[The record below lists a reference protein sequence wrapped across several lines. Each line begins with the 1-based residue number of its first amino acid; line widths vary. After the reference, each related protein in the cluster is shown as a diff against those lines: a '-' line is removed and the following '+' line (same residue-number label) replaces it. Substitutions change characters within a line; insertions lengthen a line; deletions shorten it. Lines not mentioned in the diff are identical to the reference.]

1 MAWEFGVTLSVRR
14 LAALLCW
21 TALLAVPSLAQ
32 DRAAPP
38 NAAPT
43 CPFLECSPEDSKPPL
58 PAVELAPSQQ
68 SPKSAPSRP
77 SAPGTPKTPVAPIVA
92 EMPSLPAKNC
102 ARLDFGI
109 VCTSS
114 ILPKW
119 RTVTYGPANMFDGQ
133 LDTAWVEG
141 VEGVGVGEQLTI
153 AFDEERLV
161 SGISLLNGYH
171 KSNDLFAKN
180 GRITEIYLDTSDGQ
194 KLDARIADDAG
205 EQVLSF
211 DRPVRL
217 KWLSIQIAD
226 AVAGTK
232 YTDTAISELRVLF
245 E

>member
-1 MAWEFGVTLSVRR
+1 MAWEFGVTLSIRG
-14 LAALLCW
+14 LAALLCC
-21 TALLAVPSLAQ
+21 TALLALPSLAQ
-32 DRAAPP
+32 ERGEPQ
-38 NAAPT
+38 NAEPI

-58 PAVELAPSQQ
+58 PAVELSPSQQ

-77 SAPGTPKTPVAPIVA
+77 SAPKTSVAPVVA
-92 EMPSLPAKNC
+92 NMPSLSAENC
-102 ARLDFGI
+102 ARLDFGS

-114 ILPKW
+114 ILPQW
-119 RTVTYGPANMFDGQ
+119 RNVTYGPANMFDGR

-141 VEGVGVGEQLTI
+141 VDGVGLGEQLTI

-194 KLDARIADDAG
+194 QLDAQIADDAG

-217 KWLSIQIAD
+217 KWISIQIAN

-232 YTDTAISELRVLF
+232 YTDTAISEMRVLF

>member
-1 MAWEFGVTLSVRR
+1 MVWEFGVTLSVGR

-21 TALLAVPSLAQ
+21 TALLALPSLAQ
-32 DRAAPP
+32 DRAEPV
-38 NAAPT
+38 
-43 CPFLECSPEDSKPPL
+43 CPFLECGPGDNKPPL
-58 PAVELAPSQQ
+58 PADELSPSQQ
-68 SPKSAPSRP
+68 SPRSAPSRP
-77 SAPGTPKTPVAPIVA
+77 SAPGAPKTPVAPVEA
-92 EMPSLPAKNC
+92 MLTSLPAKNC
-102 ARLDFGI
+102 ASLDFGT

-114 ILPKW
+114 ILPNW
-119 RTVTYGPANMFDGQ
+119 RNVTYGPANMFDGQ

-141 VEGVGVGEQLTI
+141 VDGVGVGELLTI

-180 GRITEIYLDTSDGQ
+180 GRITEIDLDTSDGQ
-194 KLDARIADDAG
+194 QLDAQIADNAG
-205 EQVLSF
+205 EQVLLF

-217 KWLSIQIAD
+217 KWLSIRIAN

-232 YTDTAISELRVLF
+232 YTDTAISEMRVLF

>member
-1 MAWEFGVTLSVRR
+1 MAWEFGVTQFVGR

-32 DRAAPP
+32 QRAEPI
-38 NAAPT
+38 
-43 CPFLECSPEDSKPPL
+43 CPFLECGPGDSKIPL
-58 PAVELAPSQQ
+58 PAVELSPSQQ
-68 SPKSAPSRP
+68 SPKAAPSRP
-77 SAPGTPKTPVAPIVA
+77 SAPAAPKTQVAPVLA
-92 EMPSLPAKNC
+92 SMPSLPAENC
-102 ARLDFGI
+102 ARLDFGT

-114 ILPKW
+114 ILPQW
-119 RTVTYGPANMFDGQ
+119 RTVTYGPANMFDGR

-153 AFDEERLV
+153 AFDEDRLV

-194 KLDARIADDAG
+194 QLDAQIADDAG

-211 DRPVRL
+211 DRPVQL
-217 KWLSIQIAD
+217 KWLSIEIAS

>member
-14 LAALLCW
+14 LAALLCF
-21 TALLAVPSLAQ
+21 TALFASPALAQ
-32 DRAAPP
+32 ERAEPI
-38 NAAPT
+38 

-58 PAVELAPSQQ
+58 PAVELSPSQQ
-68 SPKSAPSRP
+68 SPKAAPSRP
-77 SAPGTPKTPVAPIVA
+77 GAPGAPKPPVAPVVA
-92 EMPSLPAKNC
+92 SMPSLPAQNC
-102 ARLDFGI
+102 TRLDFGT

-119 RTVTYGPANMFDGQ
+119 RNVTYGPANMFDGR

-194 KLDARIADDAG
+194 QLDAQIADDAG

-217 KWLSIQIAD
+217 KWISIQIAT

-232 YTDTAISELRVLF
+232 YTDTAISEMRVVF

>member
-1 MAWEFGVTLSVRR
+1 MTLSVRR
-14 LAALLCW
+14 LAALLFC
-21 TALLAVPSLAQ
+21 TALLGSPSLAQ
-32 DRAAPP
+32 ESAEPK
-38 NAAPT
+38 NAEPV
-43 CPFLECSPEDSKPPL
+43 CPFLECGPGDSKPPL
-58 PAVELAPSQQ
+58 PTVELSPSEQ

-77 SAPGTPKTPVAPIVA
+77 NAPAAPKTQVAPAVA
-92 EMPSLPAKNC
+92 DMPSLPADNC
-102 ARLDFGI
+102 ARLDFGT

-114 ILPKW
+114 ILPQW
-119 RTVTYGPANMFDGQ
+119 RKVTYGPANMFDDR

-141 VEGVGVGEQLTI
+141 VDGVGVGEQLTI

-194 KLDARIADDAG
+194 QLTTQIADDAG
-205 EQVLSF
+205 EQVRSF

-217 KWLSIQIAD
+217 KWISIQIAS

-232 YTDTAISELRVLF
+232 YTDTAISEMRVLF

>member
-14 LAALLCW
+14 LAALLCC
-21 TALLAVPSLAQ
+21 TALLGLPSFAQ
-32 DRAAPP
+32 ENEPV
-38 NAAPT
+38 
-43 CPFLECSPEDSKPPL
+43 CPFLECGPGDSKPPL
-58 PAVELAPSQQ
+58 PAVELSPSEQ

-77 SAPGTPKTPVAPIVA
+77 SAPGAPKTQVAPVVA
-92 EMPSLPAKNC
+92 NMPSLPAENC
-102 ARLDFGI
+102 ARLDFGT

-114 ILPKW
+114 ILPQW
-119 RTVTYGPANMFDGQ
+119 RKVTYGPANMFDDR

-141 VEGVGVGEQLTI
+141 VDGVGVGEQLTI

-194 KLDARIADDAG
+194 QLATQIADDAG
-205 EQVLSF
+205 EQVRSF

-217 KWLSIQIAD
+217 KWITIQIAN

-232 YTDTAISELRVLF
+232 YTDTAISEMRVLF